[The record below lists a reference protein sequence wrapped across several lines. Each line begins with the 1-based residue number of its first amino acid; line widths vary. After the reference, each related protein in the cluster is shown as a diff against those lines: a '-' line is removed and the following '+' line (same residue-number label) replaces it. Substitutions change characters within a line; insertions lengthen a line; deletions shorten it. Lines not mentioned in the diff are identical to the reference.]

1 MKANT
6 LKNILIAGLGAV
18 ILSIPYCNRQ
28 SIDNKYINGPITQ
41 VNNSIDQNLI
51 LQKNGKKS
59 IENYIK
65 KLKSAKPKVI
75 SITIPNYS
83 KPDKQSK
90 KCSERKANE
99 NAVYWVQADW
109 ADKEKQE
116 LDSVWTT
123 TVYSTNASNS
133 SQYPDNNIMHEFK
146 HNLANELE
154 NILRKNNWTKQDTED
169 MKNDK
174 MDVTIINQNG
184 KYELRKSHV
193 DEKYEG
199 VLDTTGKIS
208 EEEFGKIKDYFNYTK
223 K

>member
-51 LQKNGKKS
+51 LQKKGKKS

-65 KLKSAKPKVI
+65 KLKSSKTKTVVK
-75 SITIPNYS
+75 TVVNYPS
-83 KPDKQSK
+83 NKQDS
-90 KCSERKANE
+90 CETANE
-99 NAVYWVQADW
+99 NAIYWVQADW

-116 LDSVWTT
+116 LESVWTQ
-123 TVYSTNASNS
+123 TVYSTSAANS
-133 SQYPDNNIMHEFK
+133 SQYPDNKVMHEFK
-146 HNLANELE
+146 HKLANALE
-154 NILRKNNWTKQDTED
+154 KILGKESWTKQDTLD
-169 MKNDK
+169 MEKDK
-174 MDVTIINQNG
+174 MDVTIINQDG
-184 KYELRKSHV
+184 KIELRKSYV
-193 DEKYEG
+193 DSKYEG
-199 VLDTTGKIS
+199 VLDSFRNINA
-208 EEEFGKIKDYFNYTK
+208 EELNKIKEYLNYTK